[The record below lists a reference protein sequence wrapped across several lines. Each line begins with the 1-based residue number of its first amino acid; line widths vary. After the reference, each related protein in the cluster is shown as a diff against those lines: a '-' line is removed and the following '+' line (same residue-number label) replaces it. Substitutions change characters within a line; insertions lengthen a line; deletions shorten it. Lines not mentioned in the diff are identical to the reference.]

1 MLSRSEKYLQ
11 IAYDPRKMDVIYLPS
26 PDGRSFEKCSLID
39 PDERYSNQT
48 IYDVEY
54 LLANEELE
62 RKKRAGEQ
70 LQNEVDLMARIE
82 NVARRATQETEKY
95 QDKTESNLQK
105 TSGIREHRAEEKAQR
120 REKEA
125 FELQDKLKP
134 SPPQKTKKSTKKSH
148 QSNSPKST
156 ETNYLELLKQRRKK
170 NKHGK

>member
-1 MLSRSEKYLQ
+1 M
-11 IAYDPRKMDVIYLPS
+11 
-26 PDGRSFEKCSLID
+26 ID

-70 LQNEVDLMARIE
+70 LQNEVDLMAKIE
-82 NVARRATQETEKY
+82 NVACRAKQETEKY

-105 TSGIREHRAEEKAQR
+105 TSGIRKHRAEEKAKL

-134 SPPQKTKKSTKKSH
+134 STPQKTKKSTKESH

-156 ETNYLELLKQRRKK
+156 QTNYLELLKQRRNK